1 MKTNVWYPTTVGG
14 QQIAVKFSVVTE
26 VINTVRVS
34 VSIPCRKGQYVIL
47 YGVDNTQFEF
57 NYYKGKCIVSW
68 TQNTSNVRY
77 LEDLL
82 TDIKIW
88 FRYNYAIRLDAD
100 VFTSVELL
108 KVLG

>member
-1 MKTNVWYPTTVGG
+1 MKTNKWYPAIAGG
-14 QQIAVKFSVVTE
+14 QQIAVKFTVLTD

-34 VSIPCRKGQYVIL
+34 VSVPCRKGQYVIL
-47 YGVDNTQFEF
+47 NGVSNDRFTFSYN
-57 NYYKGKCIVSW
+57 KGRCVVSW
-68 TQNTSNVRY
+68 VQDTSNI
-77 LEDLL
+77 DLL
-82 TDIKIW
+82 EYLFEDIRIW